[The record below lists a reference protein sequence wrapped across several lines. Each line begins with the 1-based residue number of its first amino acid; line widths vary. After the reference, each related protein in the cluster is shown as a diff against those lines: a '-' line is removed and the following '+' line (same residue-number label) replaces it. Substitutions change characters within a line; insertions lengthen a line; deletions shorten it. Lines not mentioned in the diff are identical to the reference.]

1 MENEFGENPSF
12 YVFPVDHEEGT
23 AYPDDF
29 EERLQKA
36 LSSVGLDYERV

>member
-1 MENEFGENPSF
+1 MDQYGETLTI
-12 YVFPVDHEEGT
+12 YVWPKGHEEGT
-23 AYPDDF
+23 AYPEDF